1 MRNGVR
7 CTSLIPAD
15 DPSAS
20 MCTHHQRMAR
30 VMALA
35 PKKPDATPSTSPPPG
50 PANPLFPSSSVVH
63 VPLSS
68 VGALRGA
75 PPLPTHVPSES
86 FSDYL
91 KVSFPGEVK
100 SASLSCSFEVSSREG
115 VPGTLIVTNYRLRFE
130 PSSSQ
135 RSTNLPPSLQ
145 EAITPGLPTASVSK
159 LTYPQSSSSS
169 SSNSMPAQ
177 VVVHFRNCRTWVL
190 RGNVT
195 ELMTTLNRLVFV
207 ESPLHLFAFA
217 QGNTVTPDHV
227 QGHAIYDLYADFA
240 AMGVS
245 LSSSPFRITDA
256 NRSYA
261 ICPTYPPMFVVPAAM
276 SDVQVAAVAGFR
288 SKGRMPLCCWVH
300 SSNTASLWR
309 CAQPKRGVFHA
320 QNADD
325 DHMLWLI
332 AQTNKING
340 QNVWIVDCRPEL
352 NARANNVRV
361 SDSTSDSD
369 SELSDS
375 HLTGGGTESGSI
387 RHATVTFM
395 NIANIHAMRESLE
408 AVRQLALM
416 PSMEADLHWYS
427 RDTKW
432 LYHVRLVLR
441 ASIQTAHAIHQNDE
455 QAPIF
460 VQFLDCVWQLHRQF
474 PTYFEFTGLALLAI
488 GFHAT
493 SGRFGTFVGNCDRDR
508 VVALQVAGRTPSLWT
523 FMLDNAV
530 QFRNP
535 FYRPYVQESHDG
547 DTGALVPWPVA
558 TVLRRV
564 VLWDEMY
571 LALPS
576 CGNITKPKDMAAGS
590 FHQAKTAAEDL
601 EMAMAAAQHQLSSF
615 C

>member
-7 CTSLIPAD
+7 CTSLVPAD

-75 PPLPTHVPSES
+75 PPLPIHVPSES

-441 ASIQTAHAIHQNDE
+441 ASIQTAHAIHQSATSVVVHCSDGWDRTG
-455 QAPIF
+455 QVCALS
-460 VQFLDCVWQLHRQF
+460 QLLLDPKYRTL
-474 PTYFEFTGLALLAI
+474 I
-488 GFHAT
+488 GF
-493 SGRFGTFVGNCDRDR
+493 
-508 VVALQVAGRTPSLWT
+508 
-523 FMLDNAV
+523 M
-530 QFRNP
+530 
-535 FYRPYVQESHDG
+535 
-547 DTGALVPWPVA
+547 
-558 TVLRRV
+558 
-564 VLWDEMY
+564 
-571 LALPS
+571 
-576 CGNITKPKDMAAGS
+576 
-590 FHQAKTAAEDL
+590 
-601 EMAMAAAQHQLSSF
+601 QLIEKASSYT
-615 C
+615 

>member
-159 LTYPQSSSSS
+159 LTYPQSSSS

-488 GFHAT
+488 GFHST